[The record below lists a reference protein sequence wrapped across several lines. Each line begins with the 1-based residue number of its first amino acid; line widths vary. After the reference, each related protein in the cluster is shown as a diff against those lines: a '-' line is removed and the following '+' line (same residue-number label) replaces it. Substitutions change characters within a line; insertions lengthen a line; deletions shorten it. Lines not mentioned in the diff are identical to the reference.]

1 MYPGIYAAEA
11 PDRIAAVM
19 TGTGETLSYG
29 ELEQRSVQ
37 LAHVLHEAGLRPGD
51 VVALLTE
58 NNLRAFEV
66 YWAALRSGLYIT
78 AVNNH
83 LKPDEV
89 GYIVSDS
96 GATALIVSADQT
108 ATAEAIIDRTPD
120 VKLRLA
126 YGGPVQGHDSYE
138 HAIAVASDE
147 PFADQPQGSTML
159 YSSGTTGRPKGVRP
173 TLPDRQ
179 VSEPGDVLAAL
190 AGQFFGVNQDSVYL
204 SPGPIYHAAP
214 LRWSGA
220 IQALGGTVVMMKRF
234 DAEQALQAIQDRRVT
249 HAQFVPTM
257 FVRMLQL
264 PQATRDRYDVSSLR
278 VAIHAAA
285 PCPVEVKQKMIDWW
299 GPVLVEYYAGTEGNG
314 MTAID
319 SGTWLTKPGTVG
331 RAVSGAVRICADDGN
346 ELPAGQAGVVYFEN
360 EDIPFAYHNDPGKTR
375 AAQHPAH
382 LNWSTLGDIGYLDED
397 GFLFLT
403 DRKAFTIISG
413 GVNIYPQETENVLA
427 LHPAVYDVAVIGV
440 PDPEMGESV
449 AAFVQPAPGAVP
461 GPELEQEIIA
471 FVKSKIASYKAP
483 RTVRFVDN
491 LPRSEAGKLMKSE
504 LRAKYAS
511 GSDEEV
517 RNT

>member
-1 MYPGIYAAEA
+1 MRRMYPGTYAAQA
-11 PDRIAAVM
+11 PERIAAVM
-19 TGTGETLSYG
+19 AGTGETITYG
-29 ELEQRSVQ
+29 ELERRSAQ
-37 LAHVLHEAGLRPGD
+37 LAHVLYDAGLRPGD

-66 YWAALRSGLYIT
+66 YWAAMRSGLFIT
-78 AVNNH
+78 AVNNR

-89 GYIVSDS
+89 AYIVSDS
-96 GATALIVSADQT
+96 GATALIVSAELA
-108 ATAEAIIDRTPD
+108 ATAEAIIAQTNG

-138 HAIAVASDE
+138 ETVAAASE
-147 PFADQPQGSTML
+147 VPFAEQPQGATML

-173 TLPDRQ
+173 PLPERQ
-179 VSEPGDVLAAL
+179 VAEPGETLAAL
-190 AGQFFGVNQDSVYL
+190 AELFFGVTRDSVYL

-234 DAEQALQAIQDRRVT
+234 DAEQALQAIADRHVT

-264 PQATRDRYDVSSLR
+264 PPEVRNRYDVSSLR

-285 PCPVEVKQKMIDWW
+285 PCPVEVKQKMIAWW
-299 GPVLVEYYAGTEGNG
+299 GPVLFEYYAGTEGNG

-319 SGTWLTKPGTVG
+319 SASWLAKPGTVG
-331 RAVSGAVRICADDGN
+331 RPISGTVRICADDGT
-346 ELPAGQAGVVYFEN
+346 ELAAGQPGGVYFES
-360 EDIPFAYHNDPGKTR
+360 EEIPFSYHNDPEKTR
-375 AAQHPAH
+375 AVQHRDHP
-382 LNWSTLGDIGYLDED
+382 NWTTLGDIGYLDED

-440 PDPEMGESV
+440 PDPEMGETV

-461 GPELEQEIIA
+461 GPELEREIIA
-471 FVKSKIASYKAP
+471 FVKSRIAGFKAP
-483 RTVRFVDN
+483 RTVRFVDS
-491 LPRSEAGKLMKSE
+491 LPRSEAGKLMKGE
-504 LRAKYAS
+504 LKARYA
-511 GSDEEV
+511 GA
-517 RNT
+517 

>member
-1 MYPGIYAAEA
+1 
-11 PDRIAAVM
+11 
-19 TGTGETLSYG
+19 
-29 ELEQRSVQ
+29 
-37 LAHVLHEAGLRPGD
+37 
-51 VVALLTE
+51 
-58 NNLRAFEV
+58 V

-234 DAEQALQAIQDRRVT
+234 DAEQALQAIQDSRVT